1 VVYPRTGQ
9 HDGKFHQIVGVWEP
23 EKLSRVCQPLRPT
36 PEDKQVNSEQE
47 VRNPSP
53 EVENDYF
60 SIRGEVVY
68 QSASDKHFVVK
79 IKQAPCKESDKPKY
93 FKLNLVIF

>member
-1 VVYPRTGQ
+1 LPATA
-9 HDGKFHQIVGVWEP
+9 
-23 EKLSRVCQPLRPT
+23 RPT

-47 VRNPSP
+47 VDKELENPSP

-79 IKQAPCKESDKPKY
+79 IKQAPAKS
-93 FKLNLVIF
+93 LINQSISS